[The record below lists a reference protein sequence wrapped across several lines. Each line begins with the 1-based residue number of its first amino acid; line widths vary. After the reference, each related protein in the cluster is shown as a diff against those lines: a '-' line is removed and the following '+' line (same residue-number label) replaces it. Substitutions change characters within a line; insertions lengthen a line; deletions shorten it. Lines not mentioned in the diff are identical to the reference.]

1 MKIWQ
6 SQQEK
11 LLFYIVLLMA
21 IGAIN
26 ILSASFVMAE
36 VQQGNSLFFM
46 YKYGVFAGLGL
57 LLLLGCRKI
66 PYKFWLGEN
75 IKYITMAVLIILLL
89 LVKFVGL
96 EENGAK
102 RWLLIGSFSLQPSE
116 LVKIGTIIIM
126 SSYLGPL
133 LNKGQKANIFSAE
146 FLSISF
152 MAFLVYKQPDLGTAA
167 IIWGLA
173 LAMIIICGLP
183 RAQLLMISSLAVVG
197 AIGLSF
203 AASYRAARIKAWLDP
218 WSYQTDES
226 YQAIQSFLAIGSGGM
241 FGEGAGQGVGKFFY
255 LPEAHTDFAFAIFC
269 QEWGFVGACV
279 LILAFVRFAVNM
291 HKAAMQT
298 TDGGAFMLVVGTN
311 ILITGQA
318 LGNLAMVTGLLPVIG
333 VPLPFISYGGT
344 SMLSLLCFMSV
355 TFNVI
360 MSMRTKKYT
369 GVQGKIATRKNLHK

>member
-21 IGAIN
+21 IGAVN

-66 PYKFWLGEN
+66 PYKIWLGEN
-75 IKYITMAVLIILLL
+75 IKYLTIAVLIVLLL

-133 LNKGQKANIFSAE
+133 INRGQKANIFSAE
-146 FLSISF
+146 FLSVSF

-173 LAMIIICGLP
+173 LAMMIVCGLP

-226 YQAIQSFLAIGSGGM
+226 YQAIQSFLAIGSGGV

-269 QEWGFVGACV
+269 QEWGFVGACI

-291 HKAAMQT
+291 HKVAMQT

-311 ILITGQA
+311 MLITGQA

-369 GVQGKIATRKNLHK
+369 GIQGKIANKKNLHK